1 MGIQAARAV
10 LLASAVVSPID
21 PTTLEDMC
29 DHVSD
34 IDDAASV
41 PVLLCVPNMRPKD
54 CLVTSGPQTAL
65 LSGLG

>member
-1 MGIQAARAV
+1 
-10 LLASAVVSPID
+10 
-21 PTTLEDMC
+21 MC